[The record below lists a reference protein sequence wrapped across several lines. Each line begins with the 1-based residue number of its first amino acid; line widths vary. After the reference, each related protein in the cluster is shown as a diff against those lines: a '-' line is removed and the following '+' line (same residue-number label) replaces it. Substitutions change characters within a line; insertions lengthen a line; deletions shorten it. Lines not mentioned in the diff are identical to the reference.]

1 MLMNP
6 SGPSSH
12 RCAHATAQ
20 EPPAGG
26 MTVARPVTESTRQ
39 QGRRA
44 GRAGRTA
51 QIGGFSVRG
60 SAGGGDRCGDAATH
74 LLGEANHDGHVDG
87 IRKVPGD
94 QRGQVLGEDFPAVEG
109 AEVELQGSGLDAF
122 GGRQVLDVDRVEIRL
137 AGDRTDGRQLLRTEV
152 DQVKGALHPERV
164 DLIAGG
170 RIGSTEHRVGRG
182 WSPGWSPGYGT
193 WGVAQLLRPRLGL
206 RPWLAF
212 LRRAEA
218 FCLLVRFDMP

>member
-1 MLMNP
+1 M
-6 SGPSSH
+6 
-12 RCAHATAQ
+12 
-20 EPPAGG
+20 
-26 MTVARPVTESTRQ
+26 
-39 QGRRA
+39 
-44 GRAGRTA
+44 
-51 QIGGFSVRG
+51 
-60 SAGGGDRCGDAATH
+60 
-74 LLGEANHDGHVDG
+74 
-87 IRKVPGD
+87 PGD

-170 RIGSTEHRVGRG
+170 RIGSTEHRVGHG